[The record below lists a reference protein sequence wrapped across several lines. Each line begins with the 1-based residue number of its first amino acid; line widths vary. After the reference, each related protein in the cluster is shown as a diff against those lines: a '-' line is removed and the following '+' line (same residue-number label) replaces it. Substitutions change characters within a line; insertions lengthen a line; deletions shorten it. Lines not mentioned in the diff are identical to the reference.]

1 MIVMASCCSVPQ
13 VEKIST
19 DTKCPT
25 CDQEGKQVELL
36 TIRSMT
42 RRDFPHYGELTKG
55 FLCLNPD
62 DSTVYYF
69 SNLGFTIS
77 QSDVVT
83 DIGFKTNSNT
93 KTICYCFR
101 HTKQEIIDDYL
112 INNES
117 NIEMDVRK
125 KVKEKLC
132 TCEVSNP
139 KGKCCLG
146 DIRTVIKGVEEHG

>member
-1 MIVMASCCSVPQ
+1 MSDCCSVSHK
-13 VEKIST
+13 EKIST
-19 DTKCPT
+19 EIKCPT

-36 TIRSMT
+36 TIRAMT
-42 RRDFPHYGELTKG
+42 RRDFTHYGELIPG

-69 SNLGFTIS
+69 SNLDFTVN
-77 QSDVVT
+77 QDNVVT
-83 DIGFKTNSNT
+83 DIGFKTNAKT

-101 HTKQEIIDDYL
+101 HTKQDIIDDYL
-112 INNES
+112 KNGKS
-117 NIEMDVRK
+117 NIEIDVRQ
-125 KVKEKLC
+125 KVKDKLC

-146 DIRTVIKGVEEHG
+146 DIRTVIKEEVVHD